1 MRCFL
6 PLLQNTPL
14 TFVYAGTEFTFD
26 PGKTRQGLYE
36 HCPGCSLSYTSEQGL
51 IKLTGE
57 ATPIL
62 SGTPSVSLQVKGK
75 STGVWF
81 TDTRY
86 IGNVALREAVELG
99 LKAIDAQVRSKV
111 LESRARRPEINAR

>member
-14 TFVYAGTEFTFD
+14 TFVYAGTEFAFD
-26 PGKTRQGLYE
+26 PGQTRQGRYE
-36 HCPGCSLSYTSEQGL
+36 HCPGCSLSYASDQGS

-62 SGTPSVSLQVKGK
+62 SGAPSVSLQVKGRR
-75 STGVWF
+75 TGVWY

-86 IGNVALREAVELG
+86 IGDPALRETVELG
-99 LKAIDAQVRSKV
+99 LKAIDAQVRSK
-111 LESRARRPEINAR
+111 S